1 MRETLARHQLAANV
15 NNCKSNLTNLVRN
28 KPMKSYLKLFVLIG
42 AVSLSVGLLSACS
55 DQSTPPPQAPAP
67 APETVKPNS

>member
-1 MRETLARHQLAANV
+1 
-15 NNCKSNLTNLVRN
+15 
-28 KPMKSYLKLFVLIG
+28 MKSYLKLFVLIG

-55 DQSTPPPQAPAP
+55 DQSTPPSQAPAP